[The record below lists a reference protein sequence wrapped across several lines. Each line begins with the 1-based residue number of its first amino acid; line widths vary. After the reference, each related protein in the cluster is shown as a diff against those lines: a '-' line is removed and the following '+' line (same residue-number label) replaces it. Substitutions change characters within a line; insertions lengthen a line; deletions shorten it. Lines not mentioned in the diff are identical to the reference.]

1 MRVKS
6 PTKSFHNII
15 ILVIFAIGLFVI
27 YRYVKNIEYELKITN
42 ATVSDLSKKYND
54 LNHHQRVSIKAPVS
68 PTEVPKV
75 EEIDNDEDTES
86 IKYNDITNMLKKVMM
101 HNISDDDFVDNIM
114 NMINEE
120 EREGDESKI
129 QIIEV
134 DTVNYKENEDQEHV
148 EESQEHVEEP
158 IEESQEHVE
167 ERVEESQEHVEESQE
182 PENGQ
187 GVKIMNIDTHNSVGS
202 QSSESTLMSKTNEQL
217 KTLLKGKGLSV
228 KGQKSELVKRLLEN

>member
-54 LNHHQRVSIKAPVS
+54 FNNHQRVSINVPVS
-68 PTEVPKV
+68 ATEVPKI
-75 EEIDNDEDTES
+75 EEMDNDEDTES
-86 IKYNDITNMLKKVMM
+86 IQSNDITNMLKKVMM
-101 HNISDDDFVDNIM
+101 HDISDDDFVDNIM

-120 EREGDESKI
+120 EREGDESQI

-134 DTVNYKENEDQEHV
+134 DTVNHNEH
-148 EESQEHVEEP
+148 EEP
-158 IEESQEHVE
+158 IEESQEPF
-167 ERVEESQEHVEESQE
+167 EESQEPVEESQE
-182 PENGQ
+182 PVEESQEPIEESENGQ
-187 GVKIMNIDTHNSVGS
+187 GAKIMNIDTHNSIGS
-202 QSSESTLMSKTNEQL
+202 QFSESTLMSKTNEQL
-217 KTLLKGKGLSV
+217 KTLLKGKGLSA

>member
-54 LNHHQRVSIKAPVS
+54 LNNHQRVSNKAHIS
-68 PTEVPKV
+68 TTEVSEV

-86 IKYNDITNMLKKVMM
+86 IQSNDITNMLKKVMM

-120 EREGDESKI
+120 EREGDESQI

-134 DTVNYKENEDQEHV
+134 DTFNHNKHEDQEPMEESQEPMEESQEPV
-148 EESQEHVEEP
+148 EESQEP
-158 IEESQEHVE
+158 MEESQEPM
-167 ERVEESQEHVEESQE
+167 EESQE

-187 GVKIMNIDTHNSVGS
+187 GVKIMNIDTHNSHGS
-202 QSSESTLMSKTNEQL
+202 QFSESALMSKTNEQL